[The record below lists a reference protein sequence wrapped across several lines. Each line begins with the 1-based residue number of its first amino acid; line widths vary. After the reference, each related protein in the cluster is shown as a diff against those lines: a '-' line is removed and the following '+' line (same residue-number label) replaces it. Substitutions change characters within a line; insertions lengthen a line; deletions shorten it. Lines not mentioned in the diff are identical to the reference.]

1 MVPQDTL
8 LVLLVSLIDLIPAPP
23 APSQTKRGHP
33 KVYPDRLFLKAL
45 VVMIVRH
52 VHTPFGLLAILAQPT
67 AEMQAL
73 RLHMTLADG
82 HFPCRRTWERRLA
95 AIPNL
100 LPAQIACLGRFLVIE
115 MALWTEA
122 ARAAAIDSTALT
134 ARGGVWHKKDR
145 EAGIVPHSSIDTEA
159 HWTNSGYHGWVY
171 GWKLHAVIAVAYGVW
186 LPVAANLTPAN
197 AADNEQAPALITE
210 LPDGLHFLLGD
221 QHYFDQTLQLL
232 CQQRNCVLVASHTG
246 KNNPY
251 PHHDDGVEVRKIL
264 HKTRSITIEN
274 FNEHFKAIFDVH
286 GAVPTKGL
294 VATRRFILGAV
305 LVYQLAVFHC
315 FLQRADLRVGLKALL
330 KCA

>member
-8 LVLLVSLIDLIPAPP
+8 LVILVSLIDLIPVPP
-23 APSQTKRGHP
+23 APSQLKRGRP
-33 KVYPDRLFLKAL
+33 RFYPDRLFLKAL

-52 VHTPFGLLAILAQPT
+52 VHTPSGLLAVLAQPT
-67 AEMQAL
+67 AEMQTL
-73 RLHMTLADG
+73 RQHMTLTG
-82 HFPCRRTWERRLA
+82 GRFPCRRTWERRLA

-100 LPAQIACLGRFLVIE
+100 LRAQIACLGRFLVIE
-115 MALWTEA
+115 LAVWAEA
-122 ARAAAIDSTALT
+122 ARAAAIDSTALA

-159 HWTNSGYHGWVY
+159 HWTNSGYHGWIY

-186 LPVAANLTPAN
+186 LPLAADLTAAN
-197 AADNEQAPALITE
+197 AADNEQAPALIVE
-210 LPDGLHFLLGD
+210 LPHDLHFLLGD

-232 CQQRNCVLVASHTG
+232 CQQRDCVLVASHTG
-246 KNNPY
+246 RNNPY
-251 PHHDDGVEVRKIL
+251 PHLDDGVEVRKIL

-286 GAVPTKGL
+286 GSVPTKGL
-294 VATRRFILGAV
+294 VATRRFVLAAI
-305 LVYQLAVFHC
+305 LVYQLAVYYC
-315 FLQRADLRVGLKALL
+315 FLQHTDLRVGLKALL